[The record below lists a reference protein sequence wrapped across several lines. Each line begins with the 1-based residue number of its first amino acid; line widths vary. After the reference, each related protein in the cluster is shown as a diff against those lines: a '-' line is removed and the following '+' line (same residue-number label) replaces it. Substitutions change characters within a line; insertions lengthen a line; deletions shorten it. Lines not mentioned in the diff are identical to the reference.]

1 MSVARKL
8 FRLFK
13 SFNEYQTIKKTLA
26 GSAEA
31 VDKYITIATRLA
43 FLFYWLFDNIG
54 VLIKIKFI
62 KSWDFQNALRR
73 ANKAWF
79 TGLVLMLIGGI
90 RQLVLLATETKK
102 VKAEKA
108 RGAIDE
114 STYSDKQKQIAAKRL
129 TAIFT
134 IVKALGDST
143 TASQGLGYPKQ
154 YLGFEFND
162 GVVGLGGFTSAFLTC
177 YQNFPK

>member
-13 SFNEYQTIKKTLA
+13 SFNEYQTIKKTLGGDA
-26 GSAEA
+26 KP
-31 VDKYITIATRLA
+31 VDKYLAIATRLA
-43 FLFYWLFDNIG
+43 FLFYWLFDNIF

-62 KSWDFQNALRR
+62 KTWDMKNALRR

-79 TGLVLMLIGGI
+79 LGLILTLIGGI
-90 RQLVLLATETKK
+90 RQMIMLASETKK

-108 RGAIDE
+108 RGGIDE
-114 STYSDKQKQIAAKRL
+114 AAYSEKQKQIKTKRT

-134 IVKALGDST
+134 IIKALGDST
-143 TASQGLGYPKQ
+143 TASQGLGYPKD

-162 GVVGLGGFTSAFLTC
+162 GVVGIGGFTSAFLTC